1 MSDLLLTWPADGG
14 FFTPSPEMRE
24 FLWSFQHLSNT
35 LCSVIMS
42 EMTEEPYPFVCTRN
56 VGHTGL
62 HMAASTIEL
71 CALWD
76 DMGHYQLLFDPKWNE
91 VERDLTW

>member
-14 FFTPSPEMRE
+14 FFRPSPEMRE
-24 FLWSFQHLSNT
+24 FLWSFQGQMYAP
-35 LCSVIMS
+35 CSVIMS
-42 EMTEEPYPFVCTRN
+42 EMTEEPYPYACTRPD
-56 VGHTGL
+56 GHTGL
-62 HMAASTIEL
+62 HMATTNTDL

-76 DMGHYQLLFDPKWNE
+76 DLGHYQLLFDPKWND